1 MASKAPLKYG
11 IKDDLLV
18 NFNPDTTV
26 LNQVNTSNKCI
37 QNQRLLVSKD
47 GKEIKRHME
56 FIDVMK
62 FQDLMAGNYFGG
74 RMLMPFEHYINI
86 RRFMFGESQLHR
98 YYPKG
103 VPKASVDAESD
114 EKYHTKSL
122 LSVVANS
129 AKVKVWIV
137 DKQDMNYLP
146 EPVQKKLFENIV
158 LCKEEDRPCSE
169 QDIEFLIK
177 QFEKWS
183 SYKIKMT
190 DRLVK
195 EH

>member
-1 MASKAPLKYG
+1 
-11 IKDDLLV
+11 
-18 NFNPDTTV
+18 
-26 LNQVNTSNKCI
+26 
-37 QNQRLLVSKD
+37 
-47 GKEIKRHME
+47 
-56 FIDVMK
+56 
-62 FQDLMAGNYFGG
+62 
-74 RMLMPFEHYINI
+74 
-86 RRFMFGESQLHR
+86 MFGESQLHR

-103 VPKASVDAESD
+103 VSKASVDAESD

-129 AKVKVWIV
+129 AKVKVWII